1 MKPNDST
8 VIHTDSWNKFAEI
21 NGLSF
26 NQEQADK
33 VWHAVTELR
42 QNSNDLAPPGYGES
56 KLLIAGG
63 AISRIFRVNSTVG
76 GDIDVYGLY
85 TRRMAQRLRRSAA
98 DTRVG
103 PCTITVKGERNTYNF
118 IYSQVCGFPDIIL
131 YTFDFNMVRLAVDI
145 ETAAIH
151 YVPAALTDLRTGIL
165 TLSGTEWQ
173 KRCAA
178 KSLETYAARIAKYAS
193 MGYSLSF
200 DSVLDDLPLA
210 SVGDTPAKLPES
222 MLPEG
227 LSPEEIEDMMYAALP
242 ELGVYTSN
250 LRDRR
255 IRERMNTPTAYTVA
269 PSLRLGEARS
279 YSMYVITPPNAPES
293 AYLNVPTPMYR
304 LGDYVSEVTR
314 R

>member
-1 MKPNDST
+1 MRLEDKT
-8 VIHTDSWNKFAEI
+8 VLHTGTWSDFARN

-42 QNSNDLAPPGYGES
+42 QISTDITSTGYGES

-63 AISRIFRVNSTVG
+63 AISRIFRVNSTAG
-76 GDIDVYGLY
+76 GDIDVYGIQ
-85 TRRMAQRLRRSAA
+85 TRSMAQRLGQLCPRLT
-98 DTRVG
+98 DIRVG

-118 IYSQVCGFPDIIL
+118 ICSQVCGYPDIIL
-131 YTFDFNMVRLAVDI
+131 STFDFNMVRLAVDI
-145 ETAAIH
+145 ETADIH

-178 KSLETYAARIAKYAS
+178 KSPETYAARIAKYAA
-193 MGYSLSF
+193 MGYNLSF

-210 SVGDTPAKLPES
+210 STDDTPTKVSEGTLPE
-222 MLPEG
+222 E
-227 LSPEEIEDMMYAALP
+227 LSPEQLEDIMYAALP
-242 ELGVYTSN
+242 ELGMYTTT
-250 LRDRR
+250 LRDQR
-255 IRERMNTPTAYTVA
+255 IRERMPSPGLRFGDMRSYTAYA
-269 PSLRLGEARS
+269 
-279 YSMYVITPPNAPES
+279 ITPPNAPES
-293 AYLNVPTPMYR
+293 FYLDVSTPMYR
-304 LGDYVSEVTR
+304 LGNFIPEVTR